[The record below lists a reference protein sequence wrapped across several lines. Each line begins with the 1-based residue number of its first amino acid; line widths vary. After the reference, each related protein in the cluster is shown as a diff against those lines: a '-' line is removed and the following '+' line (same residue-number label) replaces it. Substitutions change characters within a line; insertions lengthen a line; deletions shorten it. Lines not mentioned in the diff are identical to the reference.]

1 MIRRPPRSTRTD
13 TLFPYTTLF
22 RPICSPPWTE
32 SPHALVA
39 GVEQPLGHG
48 QADVHLER
56 VGRPVDGARTI
67 QFERDRLRQQLRA
80 EAGTADRRGGI
91 TALFLPQDAQHR
103 HGLFAIAPPA
113 DRKST
118 RLNSSH

>member
-91 TALFLPQDAQHR
+91 TALLLPQDAQLIGR
-103 HGLFAIAPPA
+103 ASCRERVCPYV
-113 DRKST
+113 
-118 RLNSSH
+118 

>member
-80 EAGTADRRGGI
+80 ERSEAHTSELQSLMR
-91 TALFLPQDAQHR
+91 
-103 HGLFAIAPPA
+103 
-113 DRKST
+113 
-118 RLNSSH
+118 NSYAVFCLKKQKCTNTTLHIHQTTKHHNK